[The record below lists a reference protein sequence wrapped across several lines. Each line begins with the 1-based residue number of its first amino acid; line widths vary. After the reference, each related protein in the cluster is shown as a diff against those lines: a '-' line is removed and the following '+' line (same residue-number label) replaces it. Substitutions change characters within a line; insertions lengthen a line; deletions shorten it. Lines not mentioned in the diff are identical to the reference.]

1 MESGVIIRIQLRLR
15 HAVHTIPLK
24 FNLITDK
31 DSALR
36 GYPLLLNSIL
46 SRYLILFSSNSK
58 HTFI

>member
-1 MESGVIIRIQLRLR
+1 MEAGVVIIIELMLR

-24 FNLITDK
+24 SNLITDK

-36 GYPLLLNSIL
+36 GYQLLLNSIL
-46 SRYLILFSSNSK
+46 SRHLILFSSNSK

>member
-1 MESGVIIRIQLRLR
+1 MESGVIIRIKLILR
-15 HAVHTIPLK
+15 HAVHTLPLK
-24 FNLITDK
+24 SNLITDK

-36 GYPLLLNSIL
+36 GYQLLLNSIL